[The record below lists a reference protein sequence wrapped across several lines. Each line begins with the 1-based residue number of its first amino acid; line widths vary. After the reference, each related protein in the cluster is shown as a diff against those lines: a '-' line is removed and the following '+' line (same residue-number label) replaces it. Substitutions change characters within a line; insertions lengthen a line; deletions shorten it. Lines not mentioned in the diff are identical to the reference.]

1 MCASSVFRTGGH
13 GSASKNRCLVPVT
26 SFAEPD
32 PASQEEGGKVPNA
45 WFARDQEKSLMF
57 FVGIHVPQWLSV
69 RKVRDGLTTGKALWV
84 FDHVSQQ
91 PGEADPREGHARPVA
106 DKEQVSCS
114 IAMSAFSVPVPPPKA
129 PLHCLA
135 TKVAVARFGTRGSL
149 TGVLANSK
157 SPTRKGTTVASIPR
171 TCRDGHGCASH
182 AESSTPIHQ

>member
-1 MCASSVFRTGGH
+1 MCASSVFRTGSH

-57 FVGIHVPQWLSV
+57 FVGIHVPQWRSV
-69 RKVRDGLTTGKALWV
+69 RKVRDGLTTRRALWV

-114 IAMSAFSVPVPPPKA
+114 IADG
-129 PLHCLA
+129 
-135 TKVAVARFGTRGSL
+135 RFFR
-149 TGVLANSK
+149 
-157 SPTRKGTTVASIPR
+157 P
-171 TCRDGHGCASH
+171 CAA
-182 AESSTPIHQ
+182 AESAVTLLGNEGGGGKVRN